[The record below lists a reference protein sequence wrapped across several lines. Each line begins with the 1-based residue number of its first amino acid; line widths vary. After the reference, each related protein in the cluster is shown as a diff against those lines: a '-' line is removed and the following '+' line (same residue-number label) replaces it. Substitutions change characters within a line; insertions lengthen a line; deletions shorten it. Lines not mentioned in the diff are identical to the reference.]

1 MTSID
6 LDQLALVTG
15 GRGGFRMQQQ
25 QQPQQQQDPNQQQAQ
40 DAGGQP
46 QQQGG
51 DFLGGLDQFLSF
63 FQSDSFQQLLG
74 GIRGIIGQFAGG
86 QQQQPTQQ
94 A

>member
-15 GRGGFRMQQQ
+15 GRGGCQQQ
-25 QQPQQQQDPNQQQAQ
+25 QQQVQQQDPQQQQAAQ
-40 DAGGQP
+40 DDGAQP
-46 QQQGG
+46 QQGG
-51 DFLGGLDQFLSF
+51 NFLAGLDQFLSF
-63 FQSDSFQQLLG
+63 FQTDSFQQLLG

-86 QQQQPTQQ
+86 QQQQQQQ